1 MFDKAFYFKKVWEVL
16 NIKHKKQ
23 SLFLLLLI
31 LLGAIAEIFSIGI
44 IIPIFSIF
52 IENSNSSYS
61 FLRFQFIENFIN
73 ANDQTTLLVFV
84 VIFLS
89 LIYLIKALLLTYL
102 YNYQSKF
109 CYGVQEDLT
118 TNLFKK
124 YLFSN
129 LIINHKK
136 KTSELIRNLTTEMDQ
151 LVTAV
156 LLPTLNFIVELTIFI
171 SITFILIFY
180 EPAGTLIVFLFAIII
195 ISFFY
200 FFTKSKINKFGKD
213 RQEGENLRIKIL
225 QDSFGSIKDLIIL
238 KTRNFSFE
246 KFSFKTNIVSTA
258 KGKMEFI
265 NFLPK
270 IWIEYFGVF
279 ILMSLITFLVINEK
293 NIESILPTLALF
305 SVASFRMLPIIN
317 RLIISIQHMRFG
329 LPVLNN
335 LQQNLF
341 KKEIGQKDDF
351 YINNIKESP
360 QLKNIVFKDVNFS
373 YTPNDKNIL
382 ENINIEIS
390 KGDKLGI
397 IGESGIGKSTF
408 LDLLIGFQF
417 PVSGE
422 IIINNKIKNTNLL
435 KTTND
440 IGYVQQNAYL
450 IDGTIEENIA
460 LEEKDPDK
468 EQLKKVINTCLLN
481 DLVGMSNLG
490 SKKEVGEKGNLLSGG
505 QKQRVAL
512 ARALYKN
519 PKILILDEATNAL
532 DIDTELK
539 ILDNINNI
547 KSIEIFLTINHRN
560 LSLKNCNAFLKFENN
575 KIIKVD
581 QV

>member
-1 MFDKAFYFKKVWEVL
+1 MFSNIFYFRSVWEVL
-16 NIKHKKQ
+16 SVKHKKQ

-31 LLGAIAEIFSIGI
+31 FLGAIAEIFSIGV

-52 IENSNSSYS
+52 IENSNNSYS
-61 FLRFQFIENFIN
+61 FLRLEFIEVFIN
-73 ANDQTTLLVFV
+73 TTDKTTLLVFA

-89 LIYLIKALLLTYL
+89 LIYLIKALLLTFL

-109 CYGVQEDLT
+109 CYAVQGDLA
-118 TNLFKK
+118 TNLFKR

-129 LIINHKK
+129 LIVNHKK

-151 LVTAV
+151 LVTSV
-156 LLPTLNFIVELTIFI
+156 LLPALNFIVELTIFI
-171 SITFILIFY
+171 SITCILVFY
-180 EPAGTLIVFLFAIII
+180 EPAGTLIVFVFSLII

-200 FFTKSKINKFGKD
+200 FFTKKKINKFAD
-213 RQEGENLRIKIL
+213 ARHEGENSRIKIL

-238 KTRNFSFE
+238 KIRNFSFE
-246 KFSFKTNIVSTA
+246 KFSLKTHIVSTA

-279 ILMSLITFLVINEK
+279 ILMSLIAFLVISDE
-293 NIESILPTLALF
+293 NIESIVPTLALF

-335 LQQNLF
+335 LRKNLF
-341 KKEIGQKDDF
+341 TIEAGQKNHF
-351 YINNIKESP
+351 YIDDIKESTK
-360 QLKNIVFKDVNFS
+360 LENIVFKDVSFF
-373 YTPNDKNIL
+373 YTLGDKNIL
-382 ENINIEIS
+382 ENINIEIC
-390 KGDKLGI
+390 KGDRLGI

-417 PVSGE
+417 PVNGE

-435 KTTND
+435 KIMND

-460 LEEKDPDK
+460 LGEKNPDK
-468 EQLKKVINTCLLN
+468 KQLQKIIDICLLN
-481 DLVGMSNLG
+481 DIVELSNLG
-490 SKKEVGEKGNLLSGG
+490 TKKEIGEKGNLLSGG
-505 QKQRVAL
+505 QKQRIAL

-532 DIDTELK
+532 DIETELT

-575 KIIKVD
+575 NIIKVD
-581 QV
+581 QA